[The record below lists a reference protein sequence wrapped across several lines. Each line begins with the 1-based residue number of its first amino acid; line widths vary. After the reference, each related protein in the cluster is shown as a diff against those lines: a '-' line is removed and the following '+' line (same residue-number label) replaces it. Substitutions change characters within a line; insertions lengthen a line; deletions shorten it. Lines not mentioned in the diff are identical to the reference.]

1 MKEREIFEM
10 KWETN
15 GFKAWKTKKGVV
27 VEIWNKNQGM
37 FTGRKA
43 LLIGKTTLPT
53 ENDWLVYLAA
63 AKYPESSLTLRKG
76 HKVE

>member
-1 MKEREIFEM
+1 MKTEIFEM
-10 KWETN
+10 NWETN

-27 VEIWNKNQGM
+27 VEIWNQNQGM

-53 ENDWLVYLAA
+53 QDDWVNYLEA
-63 AKYPESSLTLRKG
+63 AKYPESSHTIRKG
-76 HKVE
+76 HKVS